1 MLILESFQAGL
12 SWECVLNKGKILEKH
27 MTILK
32 LIKYAN
38 MMIKNPRINA
48 KRKNNKKQIKNK
60 SQYQ

>member
-1 MLILESFQAGL
+1 
-12 SWECVLNKGKILEKH
+12 

-38 MMIKNPRINA
+38 MMIKKSRINA

-60 SQYQ
+60 KPVSIMQKYLKKFKKNMENLINI